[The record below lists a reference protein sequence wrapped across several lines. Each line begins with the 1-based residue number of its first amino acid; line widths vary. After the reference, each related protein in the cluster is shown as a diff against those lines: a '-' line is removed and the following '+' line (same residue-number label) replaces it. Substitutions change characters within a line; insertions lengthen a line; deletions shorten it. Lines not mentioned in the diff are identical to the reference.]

1 MKQHRNGN
9 RNHKVMSRNEER
21 FYRTLM
27 RWKAFMKLR
36 TSLLALLFVFAADNA
51 FAHGDKVHVSG
62 TVEKIRADSMVVKTG
77 GGKSVEV
84 KFGASTV
91 FLSRANNE
99 DKPAKA
105 GDLAA
110 GDLVVIHA
118 TPKGNTLEA
127 DEIKFSV
134 PPASKPAMPPRAK
147 PKS

>member
-1 MKQHRNGN
+1 
-9 RNHKVMSRNEER
+9 
-21 FYRTLM
+21 M

-84 KFGASTV
+84 KFGSSTV
-91 FLSRANNE
+91 FLSRSNNE

-105 GDLAA
+105 GDIAV
-110 GDLVVIHA
+110 GNLVVIHA
-118 TPKGNTLEA
+118 TSRNNALEA

-134 PPASKPAMPPRAK
+134 PAAPKPAVPAGVK
-147 PKS
+147 PKP